1 MPLLPPLTHDPDI
14 GRPALRALVIDGPDE
29 VRFGFGSALSSG
41 GG

>member
-29 VRFGFGSALSSG
+29 VRSDSEAALSSG